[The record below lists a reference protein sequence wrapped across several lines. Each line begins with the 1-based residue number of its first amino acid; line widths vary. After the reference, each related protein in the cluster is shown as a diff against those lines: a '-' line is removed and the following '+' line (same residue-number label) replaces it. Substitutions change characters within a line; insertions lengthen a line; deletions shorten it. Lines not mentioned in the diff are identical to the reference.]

1 MYVPN
6 EIDENK
12 EGFFMKEEIIFKQSE
27 TVRSIT
33 VELLESI
40 PESDWD
46 IITKGFRNN
55 IRWNAGH
62 ILTIQDWFA
71 NSFRSLSENLP
82 NKYWGY
88 FAKDTSPAD
97 WTDDPPSK
105 EVLLKLLKEQHAWI
119 HTTCKG
125 KLDQKLDEPF
135 KGMET
140 LGELLL
146 LGNFHDGMHNG
157 VINAQKKII
166 SANK

>member
-1 MYVPN
+1 MRDGLVAIQRQNNLTHLMQSQNSVLLKQMVQNLCMFLMYVPN

-12 EGFFMKEEIIFKQSE
+12 ERFFMKEEIIFNQSE

-46 IITKGFRNN
+46 VIPKGFRNN

-82 NKYWGY
+82 NKYWDY

-105 EVLLKLLKEQHAWI
+105 EVLLKLLKEQHVWI
-119 HTTCKG
+119 HTTCK
-125 KLDQKLDEPF
+125 
-135 KGMET
+135 
-140 LGELLL
+140 
-146 LGNFHDGMHNG
+146 
-157 VINAQKKII
+157 
-166 SANK
+166 